1 MKTNVTF
8 KTFDVVKLSAN
19 SSILTAHPN
28 AKDFY
33 GIVREIGTTFSL
45 IEWYNKKNSNTTVE
59 ASVSSAW
66 IPNGDIEVVGSLYH
80 LISNG
85 LAPVAPA
92 APAATMAAEV
102 AKPKRKYTRKEGSAK
117 PGPKPKKEK
126 AVKVKVEKPKKMTK
140 AEKAAAEAAAEEAQ
154 GPEIVEF
161 PTNGYGSKP
170 EVFSFRAGNYGMAT
184 GKFKYF
190 AKREDIEASIRRSGC
205 TYHNRIDGALDFIII
220 GEKPGPAKIQRLDT
234 YYKGRLRITEKQ
246 WLALLGSSKYKFSDE
261 DEARVK
267 NRPAAC

>member
-45 IEWYNKKNSNTTVE
+45 IEWYNKKNANTTAE

-80 LISNG
+80 LISAG
-85 LAPVAPA
+85 LTPA
-92 APAATMAAEV
+92 TPAATMAADV

-126 AVKVKVEKPKKMTK
+126 VVKVKAEKPKKMTK
-140 AEKAAAEAAAEEAQ
+140 AEKAAAEAAAEAAK

-161 PTNGYGSKP
+161 PTNGYGNKP
-170 EVFSFRAGNYGMAT
+170 DRFAFRSGNYGIAT

-190 AKREDIEASIRRSGC
+190 AKREDIEQSIRKSGC
-205 TYHNRIDGALDFIII
+205 TYYNKIDGALDFVII
-220 GEKPGPAKIQRLDT
+220 GEKPGPAKIQRLD
-234 YYKGRLRITEKQ
+234 YYKSKIRINEKQ
-246 WLALLGSSKYKFSDE
+246 WLALLGSTKYKFSPE
-261 DEARVK
+261 DEARVI
-267 NRPAAC
+267 NRPAAV

>member
-85 LAPVAPA
+85 LAPVATA
-92 APAATMAAEV
+92 APAATMAVEV
-102 AKPKRKYTRKEGSAK
+102 AKPKRKYTRKEGSEK

-126 AVKVKVEKPKKMTK
+126 AAKVKAEKPKKMTK
-140 AEKAAAEAAAEEAQ
+140 AEKAAAELAAE

-161 PTNGYGSKP
+161 PTDGYGNKP
-170 EVFSFRAGNYGMAT
+170 EQFRLNSSNYGMAT

-190 AKREDIEASIRRSGC
+190 ATREDIERSVRESGC
-205 TYHNRIDGALDFIII
+205 TYYGKVDSNLDFIII
-220 GEKPGPAKIQRLDT
+220 GEKPGPAKIQRLDS
-234 YYKGRLRITEKQ
+234 YYRRKIRINEKQ
-246 WLALLGSSKYKFSDE
+246 WLALLGSSKFKFSDE
-261 DEARVK
+261 DEARVVRRNK
-267 NRPAAC
+267 IAC

>member
-45 IEWYNKKNSNTTVE
+45 IEWYNKKNSSTTVE

-80 LISNG
+80 LISNS

-92 APAATMAAEV
+92 TPAATMAAAV

-126 AVKVKVEKPKKMTK
+126 VVKVKVEKPKKMTK
-140 AEKAAAEAAAEEAQ
+140 AEKAAAEAAAEEAN

-161 PTNGYGSKP
+161 PTDGYGRKP
-170 EVFSFRAGNYGMAT
+170 DHFTFRAHNYGIAT

-190 AKREDIEASIRRSGC
+190 AKREDIERSIRQSGC
-205 TYHNRIDGALDFIII
+205 TYYNKIDGALDFVII
-220 GEKPGPAKIQRLDT
+220 GEKPGPAKIQRLDA
-234 YYKGRLRITEKQ
+234 YYKSRLRINEKQ
-246 WLALLGSSKYKFSDE
+246 WLALLGSPKYKFSDE
-261 DEARVK
+261 DDARIQ
-267 NRPAAC
+267 NRPAC